1 MLEINLIIMGAI
13 FVIIS
18 YLVGVK
24 KLTWL
29 LAGYNEKRVNNKKKL
44 AVLVGVTF
52 AVLGLGLL
60 IFGLIGFE
68 QTETIMMVA
77 FGIILLEVVY
87 VNAKMV
93 E

>member
-1 MLEINLIIMGAI
+1 MGAI

>member
-1 MLEINLIIMGAI
+1 MLEINLIVMGAV
-13 FVIIS
+13 FVAIG

-68 QTETIMMVA
+68 QAETIMMVA
-77 FGIILLEVVY
+77 VGIILLEVVY

>member
-1 MLEINLIIMGAI
+1 MEMNL
-13 FVIIS
+13 VIIGVIFLVLG

-29 LAGYNEKRVNNKKKL
+29 LAGYNEKRVKDKNKL
-44 AVLVGVTF
+44 AVLVGGTF
-52 AVLGLGLL
+52 ALLG
-60 IFGLIGFE
+60 IGIVISGFAGV
-68 QTETIMMVA
+68 QQAETVMFVA
-77 FGIILLEVVY
+77 IGIILLELVY

>member
-1 MLEINLIIMGAI
+1 MNLIVVG
-13 FVIIS
+13 FVFLLIG

-29 LAGYNEKRVNNKKKL
+29 LAGYNEKRIKDKKKL
-44 AVLVGVTF
+44 ALLVGVTF
-52 AVLGLGLL
+52 AFLGIGLL
-60 IFGLIGFE
+60 MFGIIGFE
-68 QTETIMMVA
+68 QAETIMMVA
-77 FGIILLEVVY
+77 VGIILLEVVY